1 MSLSKIISFQLM
13 LLPRS
18 LKCWGC
24 RRMSPHL
31 VHKAVLGGLEAL
43 LSSCHLL
50 PFLAIPFSPTIWFL
64 PLFLALTSLFLF
76 LSHLPMA
83 HLLHTKSTQ
92 NASHRPP
99 ELPSVP
105 FLCDPMHICASAL
118 SSTKCNLLVLVMFL
132 TTLRV
137 FSRQNSVTFS
147 ESLVSRAW
155 HVTDDRHS
163 CLLRDKRLHNQTVM
177 WTWVDVSTHKVP
189 TRFFF
194 GRTLVIVCSLSSD
207 VARQVKS
214 CLPPTLMIQT
224 GFPELT
230 LENCPLTSPCVLG
243 YAPPVCTCAIHKID
257 KNIIK
262 MYKICTSSQ

>member
-1 MSLSKIISFQLM
+1 M
-13 LLPRS
+13 P
-18 LKCWGC
+18 
-24 RRMSPHL
+24 
-31 VHKAVLGGLEAL
+31 
-43 LSSCHLL
+43 
-50 PFLAIPFSPTIWFL
+50 
-64 PLFLALTSLFLF
+64 
-76 LSHLPMA
+76 
-83 HLLHTKSTQ
+83 
-92 NASHRPP
+92 
-99 ELPSVP
+99 
-105 FLCDPMHICASAL
+105 ICASAL
-118 SSTKCNLLVLVMFL
+118 FSTKCNLLVLVMFL

-147 ESLVSRAW
+147 ESLVPRAW

-194 GRTLVIVCSLSSD
+194 GRMLVIVCSLSSD

-243 YAPPVCTCAIHKID
+243 HAPPVCTCAIHKID